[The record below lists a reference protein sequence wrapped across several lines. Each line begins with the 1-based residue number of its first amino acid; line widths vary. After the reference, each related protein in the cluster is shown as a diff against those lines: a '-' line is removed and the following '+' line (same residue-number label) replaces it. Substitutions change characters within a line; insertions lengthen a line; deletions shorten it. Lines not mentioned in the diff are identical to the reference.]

1 MIPHLLRRLGLGLAG
16 AFLGL
21 LFVAPFTYGTSRPLA
36 GGLWLAFMLV
46 WCAGMVRD
54 GRR

>member
-1 MIPHLLRRLGLGLAG
+1 MTHLLRRLGLTLAG
-16 AFLGL
+16 VLLGM
-21 LFVAPFTYGTSRPLA
+21 LFAAPFTYGTSRPLA
-36 GGLWLAFMLV
+36 GGLWLIFTLV